1 MSGSKHWLSLSAQEG
16 NKYARNILRD
26 RPAEVS
32 GIEYI
37 PDQMAPLRPW
47 AQLCKAFELR
57 VRANAY
63 TSGMQRGLRTAF
75 FGEDEQGELASLFG
89 GPDGDEPLL
98 RPERGHL
105 AFWWDLLDERA
116 EMERGRTVPTSRNR
130 EEVTKVNLVRDM
142 VLERLMSSQK
152 TKGFSQYDKYNF
164 GITRGYLREAAAQP
178 DLAEGICWLSL
189 VRTRAFPTVEG
200 AWQRIKRSG
209 QTPAFE
215 RGKCPLC
222 RNDLATGWEWTHLLQ
237 LCRYAPV
244 VGARDR
250 YLEQSRSYV
259 GNNLI
264 EGCLGD
270 PSVVAYANEQ
280 GLEDGSEAVMAFHRV
295 VSIILC
301 GGLYCSVEFADGEG
315 WFNTY
320 TVGFG
325 HTRLIMPGFETFGY
339 VYVASFFQ
347 SVAPLFVQRLG
358 VNLYGDW
365 SEDGS
370 HSGSSLDN
378 DEYLWHSWF
387 QTSDVD
393 SAPPTDSDAR
403 MVTDESDVPAM
414 P

>member
-1 MSGSKHWLSLSAQEG
+1 
-16 NKYARNILRD
+16 
-26 RPAEVS
+26 
-32 GIEYI
+32 
-37 PDQMAPLRPW
+37 
-47 AQLCKAFELR
+47 
-57 VRANAY
+57 
-63 TSGMQRGLRTAF
+63 MQRGLRTAF

-105 AFWWDLLDERA
+105 TFWWDLLDEQA
-116 EMERGRTVPTSRNR
+116 EMERGRTIPTSRSR
-130 EEVTKVNLVRDM
+130 EEVTKVNLVRDT

-164 GITRGYLREAAAQP
+164 GITRGYLREAAARP
-178 DLAEGICWLSL
+178 DLAEGIRWLSL

-237 LCRYAPV
+237 TCRYAPV
-244 VGARDR
+244 V
-250 YLEQSRSYV
+250 
-259 GNNLI
+259 
-264 EGCLGD
+264 EGRLGD

-280 GLEDGSEAVMAFHRV
+280 GLEDGSGAVMAFDRV

-301 GGLYCSVEFADGEG
+301 GGLYRSVEFADGEG
-315 WFNTY
+315 WFNMY
-320 TVGFG
+320 TMGFG
-325 HTRLIMPGFETFGY
+325 HTRLITPGFETFGY

-370 HSGSSLDN
+370 HSGSSLDD
-378 DEYLWHSWF
+378 DEYLWHGWF
-387 QTSDVD
+387 QMSDVD
-393 SAPPTDSDAR
+393 SVPSTDSDVR
-403 MVTDESDVPAM
+403 MVTDESDVPAS